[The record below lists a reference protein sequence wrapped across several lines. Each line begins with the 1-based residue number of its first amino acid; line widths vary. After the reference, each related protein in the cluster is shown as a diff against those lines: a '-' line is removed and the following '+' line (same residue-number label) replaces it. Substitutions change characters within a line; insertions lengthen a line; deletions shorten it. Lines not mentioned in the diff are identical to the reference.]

1 MTPTPVGMRCPEC
14 AGQKTPVRSM
24 ANVKAGTDPTVTYAL
39 IAINVLA
46 FIAELA
52 SGSAVTSRGAGTIIA
67 DGALYGPDVA
77 SGEYWRLVTS
87 GFLHAGLIHIGFNMY
102 FLYAL
107 GGQLEPAVGKVRFAV
122 LYFTSLLCGSF
133 GALLMSPNTFT
144 VGASGAVFGLM
155 GGAVIALRARG
166 INPMD
171 SGLGMV
177 ILLNLGITFIIPGI
191 SIGGHVGGLL
201 GGVIAGALLFEF
213 GERMGRNA
221 LAYAGCALLAALAVA
236 GSIAVA

>member
-1 MTPTPVGMRCPEC
+1 M
-14 AGQKTPVRSM
+14 AAVRS
-24 ANVKAGTDPTVTYAL
+24 GSDPTVTYAL

-52 SGSAVTSRGAGTIIA
+52 SGSSATSRGSGTIIQ

-77 SGEYWRLVTS
+77 DGEYWRLVTS
-87 GFLHAGLIHIGFNMY
+87 GFLHAGFIHIAFNMY

-107 GGQLEPAVGKVRFAV
+107 GTQLEPAVGKARFAV

-133 GALLMSPNTFT
+133 GALLLSPDTFT

-166 INPMD
+166 INPRD
-171 SGLGMV
+171 TGLVMLIV
-177 ILLNLGITFIIPGI
+177 LNLGITFIIPGI
-191 SIGGHVGGLL
+191 SIGGHLGGLI
-201 GGVIAGALLFEF
+201 GGAVAGFLLFEI
-213 GERMGRNA
+213 GERMGRDVI
-221 LAYAGCALLAALAVA
+221 AYIGCAALAAAAVV

>member
-14 AGQKTPVRSM
+14 SAQKTEVRNMAAVRS
-24 ANVKAGTDPTVTYAL
+24 GTDPTVTYAL

-52 SGSAVTSRGAGTIIA
+52 SGSSATSRGSGTIIN
-67 DGALYGPDVA
+67 DGALYGPAVA
-77 SGEYWRLVTS
+77 DGDYWRLVTS
-87 GFLHAGLIHIGFNMY
+87 GFLHAGLIHIAFNMY
-102 FLYAL
+102 FLYVL
-107 GGQLEPAVGKVRFAV
+107 GTMLEPAVGKVRFAV

-133 GALLMSPNTFT
+133 GVLLLSPDSVT

-177 ILLNLGITFIIPGI
+177 ILLNLAITFIIPGI
-191 SIGGHVGGLL
+191 SIGGHLGGLI
-201 GGVIAGALLFEF
+201 GGAIAGFLLFEV
-213 GERMGRNA
+213 GERTGRDA
-221 LAYAGCALLAALAVA
+221 IAYAGCAALSALAVF
-236 GSIAVA
+236 GSVSVV

>member
-14 AGQKTPVRSM
+14 ASQKTQVRNMAAVRS
-24 ANVKAGTDPTVTYAL
+24 GSDPVVTYAL

-46 FIAELA
+46 FIAEIA
-52 SGSAVTSRGAGTIIA
+52 SGSGATSRGGGTIIS
-67 DGALYGPDVA
+67 DGALYGPAVA
-77 SGEYWRLVTS
+77 GGDYWRLVTN
-87 GFLHAGLIHIGFNMY
+87 GFLHAGFIHIAFNMY

-107 GGQLEPAVGKVRFAV
+107 GTQLEPSVGKARFAV

-133 GALLMSPNTFT
+133 GALLFSPNTLT

-177 ILLNLGITFIIPGI
+177 IILNLGITFVIPGI

-201 GGVIAGALLFEF
+201 GGAIAGFLLFEV

-221 LAYAGCALLAALAVA
+221 AAYAGCAVLAAAAVAGALAVA
-236 GSIAVA
+236 

>member
-14 AGQKTPVRSM
+14 SRQKTEVRNMATVRS
-24 ANVKAGTDPTVTYAL
+24 GSDPTVTYAL

-52 SGSAVTSRGAGTIIA
+52 SGSSATSRGGGTIIQ

-77 SGEYWRLVTS
+77 DGEYWRLVTS
-87 GFLHAGLIHIGFNMY
+87 GFLHAGFIHIAFNMY
-102 FLYAL
+102 FLYVL
-107 GGQLEPAVGKVRFAV
+107 GMQLEPAVGKARFAV

-133 GALLMSPNTFT
+133 GALLLSPDTFT

-166 INPMD
+166 INPRD
-171 SGLGMV
+171 TGLVMLIV
-177 ILLNLGITFIIPGI
+177 LNLGITFIIPGI
-191 SIGGHVGGLL
+191 SIGGHLGGLI
-201 GGVIAGALLFEF
+201 GGAVAGFFLFEI
-213 GERMGRNA
+213 GERMGRDVI
-221 LAYAGCALLAALAVA
+221 AYIGCAALAAAAVV